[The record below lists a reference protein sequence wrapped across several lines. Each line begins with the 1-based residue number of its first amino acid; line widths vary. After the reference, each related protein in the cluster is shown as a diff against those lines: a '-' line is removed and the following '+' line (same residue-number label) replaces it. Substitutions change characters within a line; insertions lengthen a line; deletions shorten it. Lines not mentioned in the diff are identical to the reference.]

1 MTKSPASPPN
11 KRKTYFKL
19 IPAVYLI
26 LVRGD
31 KILMLR
37 RFNTGY
43 EDGNYSL
50 VAGHVEENEPSID
63 ALRREALEEAG
74 IIIKPRDIKF
84 VHLMHRKSDN
94 LRVDLFFEVSK
105 WQGEVTNK
113 EPNKCDDLSWFS
125 INDLPIN
132 TIPYVRQVIDVYT
145 RGIYYSEYGW

>member
-1 MTKSPASPPN
+1 
-11 KRKTYFKL
+11 
-19 IPAVYLI
+19 
-26 LVRGD
+26 
-31 KILMLR
+31 
-37 RFNTGY
+37 
-43 EDGNYSL
+43 
-50 VAGHVEENEPSID
+50 
-63 ALRREALEEAG
+63 LRREALEEAG